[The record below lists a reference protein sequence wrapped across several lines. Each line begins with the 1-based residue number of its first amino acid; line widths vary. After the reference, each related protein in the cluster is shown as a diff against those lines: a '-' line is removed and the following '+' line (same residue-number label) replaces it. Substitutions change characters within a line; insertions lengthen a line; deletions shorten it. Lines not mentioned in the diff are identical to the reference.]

1 MTAYVIVVTAAA
13 IGACFGSFLG
23 VVLWR
28 VPRGESIVH
37 PPSHCSECGHR
48 LTPRELVPVVS
59 YVAQQGRCRG
69 CGAEIPA
76 RTLFIELGTA
86 LAFAVAAVVVVG

>member
-1 MTAYVIVVTAAA
+1 MTVLVIVVALVL
-13 IGACFGSFLG
+13 GACVGSFLG

-48 LTPRELVPVVS
+48 LTARELVPIVS
-59 YVAQQGRCRG
+59 YVVQQGRCRE

-76 RTLFIELGTA
+76 TA
-86 LAFAVAAVVVVG
+86 LLIEIGCALGFAVVALLIVG